1 MTQQHPGIALAQWQY
16 MTLTRR
22 TESFLIKDLND
33 AGKEGWELVS
43 ITYHREVKGQGET
56 MCWTAFMKRPCTAAM
71 LAQAEADADANAGG
85 DLLQP
90 AKRFEAA
97 QFDAPDDDDDD
108 IEEEF
113 KFADE

>member
-1 MTQQHPGIALAQWQY
+1 MTQQPPSVAPEKWQY

-56 MCWTAFMKRPCTAAM
+56 MCWTAFVKRRCTAEM
-71 LAQAEADADANAGG
+71 LAEAEATAVSAAGG

-97 QFDAPDDDDDD
+97 QFDASSDDDD